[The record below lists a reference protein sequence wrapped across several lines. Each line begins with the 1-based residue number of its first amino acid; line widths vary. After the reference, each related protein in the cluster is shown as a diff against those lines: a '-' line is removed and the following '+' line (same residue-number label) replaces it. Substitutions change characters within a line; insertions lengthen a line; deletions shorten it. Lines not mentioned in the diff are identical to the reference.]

1 MVEYEGETA
10 YNGFTRGLEH
20 EACQRQRDESNAL
33 WKHCELEH
41 GGQRANFSMRVLGS
55 FSGCLER
62 QVNEAVRIGSSK
74 ADSIMN
80 SKAEF
85 HQAPLVRVVTVV
97 GLEEEQGE
105 REQGRTIT

>member
-1 MVEYEGETA
+1 M
-10 YNGFTRGLEH
+10 
-20 EACQRQRDESNAL
+20 
-33 WKHCELEH
+33 
-41 GGQRANFSMRVLGS
+41 
-55 FSGCLER
+55 
-62 QVNEAVRIGSSK
+62 NEAVRIGSSK

-105 REQGRTIT
+105 REERRSRVGRGRGAGRTVGNA